1 MFWSILRIL
10 VGVYAGLAIFLLIFQ
25 SRLIYYPESAMSM
38 SPKDIG
44 LSFEDISFETSDG
57 VKLSGWFVPGEGM
70 GTVLFCHGNAGNISH
85 RLDSISV
92 FHRMGLDSFIFDYR
106 GYGLSEGH
114 PSEQG
119 TYLDAE
125 AAWNYL
131 ADERR
136 IPTQQ
141 IIIFGRSLGG
151 AVAAYLAQEHTP
163 KALIVESAFTSTADV
178 GAKYYPYLPVRLL
191 SRFGYNT
198 REYLT
203 NVSCPVLIVHSS
215 NDEIIPFDHGLRLFE
230 AAGEPKKFLEIKG
243 SHDYGFIES
252 AVKYQEG
259 LRAFLKGKDQT

>member
-10 VGVYAGLAIFLLIFQ
+10 AGAYVGLSIFLLIFQ
-25 SRLIYYPESAMSM
+25 SRLIYYPERKISS

-44 LSFEDISFETSDG
+44 LLFETISFETSDG
-57 VKLSGWFVPGEGM
+57 VRLSGWFVPGEGT
-70 GTVLFCHGNAGNISH
+70 GTLLFCHGNAGNISH

-92 FHRMGLDSFIFDYR
+92 FRRMGLDTFIFDYR
-106 GYGLSEGH
+106 GYGLSEGR
-114 PSEQG
+114 PSERG

-131 ADERR
+131 IGERHV
-136 IPTQQ
+136 PPQQ

-151 AVAAYLAQEHTP
+151 AVAAWLAQEHTP

-178 GAKYYPYLPVRLL
+178 GARYYPYLPVRLL

-198 REYLT
+198 KEYLGR
-203 NVSCPVLIVHSS
+203 VKCPVLVVHSRT
-215 NDEIIPFDHGLRLFE
+215 DELIPFDHGQRLFA
-230 AAGEPKKFLEIKG
+230 AAGEPKEFLEIKG

-252 AVKYQEG
+252 EEKYQEG
-259 LRAFLKGKDQT
+259 LRVFLKGKD